1 MDLEF
6 TDELRD
12 FQREVRA
19 VIEERLP
26 ADIRAKVERFLALGK
41 DDYHRWQ
48 DILAERGWLV
58 YSWPVE
64 HGGTGW
70 SPVQGYI
77 FEEEMG
83 RARAPRIIPLRAE
96 DGRPGDLHLRQRRA
110 EGEVP
115 AAHRCEPDV
124 VVPGLLGAGRRF
136 RPREPAHPRGPRRRP
151 LRRQRDQD
159 LDHRRTLG
167 GHDVLPR
174 AHRYRGQAAGR
185 DLLPPHRHARSGG
198 RGPAH
203 RHHGRRPGDQ
213 HRLPHGREGA
223 GREPH
228 RRGEPGWT
236 YAKFLLGHERFGIAR
251 LSESKARLAYLSEIA
266 RNHHVGGTLLAD
278 DTDFVRS
285 VAETEIEL
293 TALEFTE
300 LRALMNAEQG
310 KAPGVEANMLK
321 IRGTE
326 VQQKISGM
334 LMKAMGYYALPYV
347 PEAME
352 YGWNEA
358 PIGPEHRIGA
368 GAGVLQHAQDD
379 DLRRDQRDPAQHH
392 RQDGAGGM
400 SRIPLPFPEEPA
412 RGPHGAAP

>member
-26 ADIRAKVERFLALGK
+26 ADIRTKVERFLSLGK
-41 DDYHRWQ
+41 DDYLRWQ

-83 RARAPRIIPLRAE
+83 RARAPRIIPFGPKMVGPVICTFGSDAQKAKYLPAIAANETWWCQGYSEPDAGSDLASLRTRAVR
-96 DGRPGDLHLRQRRA
+96 DGDHYVVNGTKTWTT
-110 EGEVP
+110 
-115 AAHRCEPDV
+115 AAHWADMMFCLVRTDTEVKPQEGISFLLLDMRD
-124 VVPGLLGAGRRF
+124 PGVEV
-136 RPREPAHPRGPRRRP
+136 RPIVTM
-151 LRRQRDQD
+151 D
-159 LDHRRTLG
+159 
-167 GHDVLPR
+167 
-174 AHRYRGQAAGR
+174 
-185 DLLPPHRHARSGG
+185 GG
-198 RGPAH
+198 REINTVYLTDVKVPVEN
-203 RHHGRRPGDQ
+203 RI
-213 HRLPHGREGA
+213 
-223 GREPH
+223 
-228 RRGEPGWT
+228 GEENRGWT
-236 YAKFLLGHERFGIAR
+236 CAKFLLGHERFGIAR

-266 RNHHVGGTLLAD
+266 RRHRVGGALLAD
-278 DTDFVRS
+278 DPDFMRS

-326 VQQKISGM
+326 VQQKISEM

-358 PIGPEHRIGA
+358 PIGPEHASGLAPAYFNMRKTTIYGGNNEIQRNIIARMVLGA
-368 GAGVLQHAQDD
+368 
-379 DLRRDQRDPAQHH
+379 
-392 RQDGAGGM
+392 
-400 SRIPLPFPEEPA
+400 
-412 RGPHGAAP
+412 

>member
-26 ADIRAKVERFLALGK
+26 ADIRTKVERFLALGK
-41 DDYHRWQ
+41 DDYRRWQ

-83 RARAPRIIPLRAE
+83 RARAPRIIPFGPKMVGPVICTFGSDAQKAKYLPAIAANETWWCQGYSEPDAGSDLASLRTRAVR
-96 DGRPGDLHLRQRRA
+96 DGDHYVVNGTKTWTT
-110 EGEVP
+110 
-115 AAHRCEPDV
+115 AAHWADMMFCLVRTDTEVKPQEGISFLLLDMRD
-124 VVPGLLGAGRRF
+124 PGVEV
-136 RPREPAHPRGPRRRP
+136 RPIVTM
-151 LRRQRDQD
+151 D
-159 LDHRRTLG
+159 
-167 GHDVLPR
+167 
-174 AHRYRGQAAGR
+174 
-185 DLLPPHRHARSGG
+185 GG
-198 RGPAH
+198 REINTVYLTDVKVPVEN
-203 RHHGRRPGDQ
+203 RI
-213 HRLPHGREGA
+213 
-223 GREPH
+223 
-228 RRGEPGWT
+228 GEENKGWT

-278 DTDFVRS
+278 DADFMRS

-310 KAPGVEANMLK
+310 EAPGVEANILK

-326 VQQKISGM
+326 VQQKISEM

-358 PIGPEHRIGA
+358 PIGPEHASGLAPAYFNMRKTTIYGGTNEIQRNIIARMVLGA
-368 GAGVLQHAQDD
+368 
-379 DLRRDQRDPAQHH
+379 
-392 RQDGAGGM
+392 
-400 SRIPLPFPEEPA
+400 
-412 RGPHGAAP
+412 

>member
-6 TDELRD
+6 TDDLRD

-26 ADIRAKVERFLALGK
+26 ADIRTKVERFLALGK
-41 DDYHRWQ
+41 DDYLRWQ

-83 RARAPRIIPLRAE
+83 RARAPRIIPFGPKMVGPVICTFGSDAQKAKYLPAIAANETWWCQGYSEPDAGSDLASLRCRAVRE
-96 DGRPGDLHLRQRRA
+96 GDHYVVN
-110 EGEVP
+110 GTKTWTT
-115 AAHRCEPDV
+115 AAHWADMMFCLVRTDTDV
-124 VVPGLLGAGRRF
+124 KPQEGISFLLVDMRDPGVEVRPIVTMDGGSEINTVYLTDVKVPVENRI
-136 RPREPAHPRGPRRRP
+136 
-151 LRRQRDQD
+151 
-159 LDHRRTLG
+159 
-167 GHDVLPR
+167 
-174 AHRYRGQAAGR
+174 
-185 DLLPPHRHARSGG
+185 
-198 RGPAH
+198 
-203 RHHGRRPGDQ
+203 
-213 HRLPHGREGA
+213 
-223 GREPH
+223 
-228 RRGEPGWT
+228 GEENKGWT

-266 RNHHVGGTLLAD
+266 RNHRVGGALLAD
-278 DTDFVRS
+278 DPDFMRS

-300 LRALMNAEQG
+300 LRALTNAEQG
-310 KAPGVEANMLK
+310 EAPGVEANMLK

-326 VQQKISGM
+326 MQQKISEM
-334 LMKAMGYYALPYV
+334 LMKAMGYYALPHV

-358 PIGPEHRIGA
+358 PIGPKHAA
-368 GAGVLQHAQDD
+368 GLAPAYFNMRKTTIYGGTNEIQRNIIAKMVL
-379 DLRRDQRDPAQHH
+379 
-392 RQDGAGGM
+392 G
-400 SRIPLPFPEEPA
+400 S
-412 RGPHGAAP
+412 

>member
-26 ADIRAKVERFLALGK
+26 ADIRTKVERFLALGK
-41 DDYHRWQ
+41 DDYLRWQ

-83 RARAPRIIPLRAE
+83 RARAPRIIPFGPKMVGPVIWTFGNEAQKAKYL
-96 DGRPGDLHLRQRRA
+96 
-110 EGEVP
+110 P
-115 AAHRCEPDV
+115 AIARNETWWCQGYSEPDAGSDLASLRTRAVRDGDHYV
-124 VVPGLLGAGRRF
+124 VDGTKTWTTGAHWADMMFCLVRTDTEAKPQEGISFLLLDMRDPGVEV
-136 RPREPAHPRGPRRRP
+136 RPIVTM
-151 LRRQRDQD
+151 D
-159 LDHRRTLG
+159 
-167 GHDVLPR
+167 
-174 AHRYRGQAAGR
+174 
-185 DLLPPHRHARSGG
+185 GG
-198 RGPAH
+198 REINTVYLTDVKVPVEN
-203 RHHGRRPGDQ
+203 RI
-213 HRLPHGREGA
+213 
-223 GREPH
+223 
-228 RRGEPGWT
+228 GEESKGWT
-236 YAKFLLGHERFGIAR
+236 CAKFLLGHERFGIAR
-251 LSESKARLAYLSEIA
+251 LSESKARLAYLGEIA
-266 RNHHVGGTLLAD
+266 RSHHVGGTLLAD
-278 DTDFVRS
+278 DADFMRS

-310 KAPGVEANMLK
+310 EAPGVEANMLK

-326 VQQKISGM
+326 VQQKISEM
-334 LMKAMGYYALPYV
+334 LMKAMGYYALPHV

-358 PIGPEHRIGA
+358 PIGPEYASGLASAYFNMRKTTIYGGTNEIQRNIIARMVLGA
-368 GAGVLQHAQDD
+368 
-379 DLRRDQRDPAQHH
+379 
-392 RQDGAGGM
+392 
-400 SRIPLPFPEEPA
+400 
-412 RGPHGAAP
+412 

>member
-6 TDELRD
+6 TAELRD

-26 ADIRAKVERFLALGK
+26 ADIRTKVERFLTLGK
-41 DDYHRWQ
+41 DDYLRWQ

-83 RARAPRIIPLRAE
+83 RARAPRIIPFGPKMVGPVIYTFGSEAQKAQHLPPIARNETWWCQGYSEPDAGSDLASLRTRAVR
-96 DGRPGDLHLRQRRA
+96 DGDHYVVNGTKTWTT
-110 EGEVP
+110 
-115 AAHRCEPDV
+115 AAHWADMMFCLVRTDTEVKPQEGISFLLLDMRD
-124 VVPGLLGAGRRF
+124 PGVEV
-136 RPREPAHPRGPRRRP
+136 RPIVT
-151 LRRQRDQD
+151 
-159 LDHRRTLG
+159 LD
-167 GHDVLPR
+167 
-174 AHRYRGQAAGR
+174 
-185 DLLPPHRHARSGG
+185 GG
-198 RGPAH
+198 REINTVYLTDVRVPVEN
-203 RHHGRRPGDQ
+203 
-213 HRLPHGREGA
+213 LV
-223 GREPH
+223 
-228 RRGEPGWT
+228 GEENKGWT

-251 LSESKARLAYLSEIA
+251 LSESKARLAYLKDIA
-266 RNHHVGGTLLAD
+266 RRHRVGGALLAD
-278 DTDFVRS
+278 DADFMHS

-300 LRALMNAEQG
+300 LRALMDAERG

-326 VQQKISGM
+326 VQQKISEM
-334 LMKAMGYYALPYV
+334 LMKAMGWYALPFV

-358 PIGPEHRIGA
+358 PIGPEYAA
-368 GAGVLQHAQDD
+368 GLAPTYFNMRKTSIYGGTNEIQRNIIAKMVLG
-379 DLRRDQRDPAQHH
+379 R
-392 RQDGAGGM
+392 
-400 SRIPLPFPEEPA
+400 
-412 RGPHGAAP
+412 

>member
-26 ADIRAKVERFLALGK
+26 ADIRTKVERFLTLGK
-41 DDYHRWQ
+41 DDYLRWQ

-83 RARAPRIIPLRAE
+83 RARAPRIIPFGPKMVGPVICTFGSDAQKAKYLPAIAANETWWCQGYSEPDAGSDLASLRTRAVR
-96 DGRPGDLHLRQRRA
+96 DGDHYVVNGTKTWTT
-110 EGEVP
+110 
-115 AAHRCEPDV
+115 AAHWADMMFCLVRTDTEAKPQEGISFLLLDMRD
-124 VVPGLLGAGRRF
+124 PGVEV
-136 RPREPAHPRGPRRRP
+136 RPIVTM
-151 LRRQRDQD
+151 D
-159 LDHRRTLG
+159 
-167 GHDVLPR
+167 
-174 AHRYRGQAAGR
+174 
-185 DLLPPHRHARSGG
+185 GG
-198 RGPAH
+198 REINTVYLTDVKVPVEN
-203 RHHGRRPGDQ
+203 RI
-213 HRLPHGREGA
+213 
-223 GREPH
+223 
-228 RRGEPGWT
+228 GEENRGWT
-236 YAKFLLGHERFGIAR
+236 CAKFLLGHERFGIAR

-278 DTDFVRS
+278 DIDFMRS

-293 TALEFTE
+293 TALEYTE

-358 PIGPEHRIGA
+358 PIGPEHASGLAPAYFNMRKTTIYAGTNEIQRNIIARMVLGA
-368 GAGVLQHAQDD
+368 
-379 DLRRDQRDPAQHH
+379 
-392 RQDGAGGM
+392 
-400 SRIPLPFPEEPA
+400 
-412 RGPHGAAP
+412 

>member
-26 ADIRAKVERFLALGK
+26 ADIRTKVERFLALGK
-41 DDYHRWQ
+41 DDFHRWQ
-48 DILAERGWLV
+48 DILAEQGWLV

-83 RARAPRIIPLRAE
+83 RARAPRIIPFGPKMVGPVICTFGSEAQKAKYLPAIAANETWWCQGYSEPDAGSDLASLRTRAVR
-96 DGRPGDLHLRQRRA
+96 DGDHYVVNGTKTWTT
-110 EGEVP
+110 
-115 AAHRCEPDV
+115 AAHWADMMFCLVRTDTEVKPQEGISFLLLDMRD
-124 VVPGLLGAGRRF
+124 PGVEV
-136 RPREPAHPRGPRRRP
+136 RPIVTM
-151 LRRQRDQD
+151 D
-159 LDHRRTLG
+159 
-167 GHDVLPR
+167 
-174 AHRYRGQAAGR
+174 
-185 DLLPPHRHARSGG
+185 GG
-198 RGPAH
+198 REINTVYLTDVRVPVEN
-203 RHHGRRPGDQ
+203 RI
-213 HRLPHGREGA
+213 
-223 GREPH
+223 
-228 RRGEPGWT
+228 GEENKGWT

-251 LSESKARLAYLSEIA
+251 LSESKARLAYLGEIA
-266 RNHHVGGTLLAD
+266 RRHHVGGALLAD
-278 DTDFVRS
+278 DADFMRS

-300 LRALMNAEQG
+300 LRALMNVEQG
-310 KAPGVEANMLK
+310 KAPGVEANILK

-334 LMKAMGYYALPYV
+334 LMKAMGYYALPHV

-358 PIGPEHRIGA
+358 PIGPEHAPGLAPAYFNMRKTTIYGGTNEIQRNIIARMVLGA
-368 GAGVLQHAQDD
+368 
-379 DLRRDQRDPAQHH
+379 
-392 RQDGAGGM
+392 
-400 SRIPLPFPEEPA
+400 
-412 RGPHGAAP
+412 

>member
-26 ADIRAKVERFLALGK
+26 ADIRTKVERFLALGK
-41 DDYHRWQ
+41 DDYLRWQ

-70 SPVQGYI
+70 SPMQGYI

-83 RARAPRIIPLRAE
+83 RARAPRIIPFGPKMVGPVICTFGTDAQKAKYLPAIAANETWWCQGYSEPDAGSDLASLRTRAVR
-96 DGRPGDLHLRQRRA
+96 DGDHYVVNGTKTWTT
-110 EGEVP
+110 
-115 AAHRCEPDV
+115 AAHWADMMFCLVRTDTDV
-124 VVPGLLGAGRRF
+124 QPQEGISFLLVDMRDPGVEV
-136 RPREPAHPRGPRRRP
+136 RPIVTM
-151 LRRQRDQD
+151 D
-159 LDHRRTLG
+159 
-167 GHDVLPR
+167 
-174 AHRYRGQAAGR
+174 
-185 DLLPPHRHARSGG
+185 GG
-198 RGPAH
+198 REINTVYLTDVKVPVEN
-203 RHHGRRPGDQ
+203 RV
-213 HRLPHGREGA
+213 
-223 GREPH
+223 
-228 RRGEPGWT
+228 GEENKGWT
-236 YAKFLLGHERFGIAR
+236 CAKFLLGHERFGIAR

-266 RNHHVGGTLLAD
+266 RSHRVGGTLLAD
-278 DTDFVRS
+278 DTDFMRS

-310 KAPGVEANMLK
+310 EAPGVEANMLK

-326 VQQKISGM
+326 VQQKISEM
-334 LMKAMGYYALPYV
+334 LMKAMGYYALPHV

-358 PIGPEHRIGA
+358 PIGPEHAA
-368 GAGVLQHAQDD
+368 GLAPAYFNMRKTTIYGGTNEIQRNIIAKMVL
-379 DLRRDQRDPAQHH
+379 
-392 RQDGAGGM
+392 G
-400 SRIPLPFPEEPA
+400 S
-412 RGPHGAAP
+412 